1 MIWVVYEINVATKTS
16 KYVGLLKKHT
26 DMNIWIK
33 TNGYKE
39 HVYEIWK
46 SLQRHSS
53 WCGKENKER
62 WGKRATPIKKKQ
74 VIEEEWGVLFQKK

>member
-39 HVYEIWK
+39 HV
-46 SLQRHSS
+46 
-53 WCGKENKER
+53 
-62 WGKRATPIKKKQ
+62 
-74 VIEEEWGVLFQKK
+74 